1 MRGLSRANVD
11 SSNATA
17 GETADLGDSCTLHPS
32 VAFLGNAAHVEA
44 HVKVLFAALFGPKG
58 GDPRFADAERRIAAL
73 EISGAGDSQG
83 YIDNF
88 FAVPGGEAVS
98 TPAVPGLIANKGEYA
113 RHQLSAAARVFI
125 RRHFVADFVLGSFD
139 PSDASYADRQ
149 RPHASPHGYT

>member
-1 MRGLSRANVD
+1 MHPRQLAHQLHGRSGLA
-11 SSNATA
+11 
-17 GETADLGDSCTLHPS
+17 E
-32 VAFLGNAAHVEA
+32 
-44 HVKVLFAALFGPKG
+44 LFGPKG
-58 GDPRFADAERRIAAL
+58 EDPRFADAERRIAAL
-73 EISGAGDSQG
+73 EISSAGDSQG

-113 RHQLSAAARVFI
+113 RHQLSAAAREFI

-149 RPHASPHGYT
+149 RSHASPHGQT